1 MDTAFLTK
9 EELKVILVALEY
21 ATADPDYSLYEDEEW
36 TIALDLLHRLQQ
48 KVANPELTA
57 EQVRSMFAAI
67 DESKRK

>member
-1 MDTAFLTK
+1 M
-9 EELKVILVALEY
+9 ALEY